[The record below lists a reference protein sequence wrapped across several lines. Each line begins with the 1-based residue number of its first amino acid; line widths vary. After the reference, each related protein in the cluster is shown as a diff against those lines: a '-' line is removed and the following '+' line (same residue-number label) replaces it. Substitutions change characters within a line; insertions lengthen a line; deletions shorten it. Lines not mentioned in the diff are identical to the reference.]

1 MPVLKPRHMRTK
13 LTYNQLF
20 TGRLRPAKLNT
31 THGPI
36 HRLVKL
42 DETWS

>member
-20 TGRLRPAKLNT
+20 TGRLRLAKLST
-31 THGPI
+31 YHGPI
-36 HRLVKL
+36 HRHVKL
-42 DETWS
+42 DGTWS